1 MIGMLTAGKLVAA
14 ILFAGLAWWTSQVIM
29 PLFPEGTDPGLF
41 EWVNTAVGFVVG
53 WVIAG
58 SRAGTGWA
66 AAVSYG
72 LTTVA
77 GLVFWALF
85 LNCAAE
91 MIRLSL
97 RRAYDGPVE
106 AVIGIFDLMV
116 ENGQIMIDPTVIG
129 TLVIGGVVAA
139 LVVELAGR
147 NFR

>member
-1 MIGMLTAGKLVAA
+1 MVGMLTAGKLVAA
-14 ILFAGLAWWTSQVIM
+14 ILFAGLAWWTSQVII
-29 PLFPEGTDPGLF
+29 PLFPEGSDPGQF
-41 EWVNTAVGFVVG
+41 EWVNTAVGFATG

-58 SRAGTGWA
+58 NRAGTGRGA
-66 AAVSYG
+66 AIGYG

-85 LNCAAE
+85 VNCTAE

-97 RRAYDGPVE
+97 RKSYDGPVE
-106 AVIGIFDLMV
+106 AVIGIFYLMV
-116 ENGQIMIDPTVIG
+116 ENGQIMLDPTVIG

-139 LVVELAGR
+139 LVVEQAGR